1 MLHLYIVMGMLAA
14 GVIIKTTGPLLNR
27 GLHKGGSAPDAA
39 DRRLATVLSI
49 ALPAATLLLYLALG
63 NPDLHGRPAMLEDP
77 LGMVEREA
85 ALLTERP
92 LRTLLED
99 NPEDIG
105 ALIKLGGVYMRLN
118 NYDEAAKFYAKGVE
132 LAKRTGDDNL
142 RIYARGLGRAQV
154 KANKG
159 FVGDNAAETFKFVL
173 TLHANEPIARYYL
186 ALRLAQQ
193 GKTEAALAEWSSML
207 GEGTPL
213 AYWKQYVRD
222 AMAAARAGTIAKAE
236 LNLP

>member
-14 GVIIKTTGPLLNR
+14 GVILKTTGPLLNR
-27 GLHKGGSAPDAA
+27 GQHKSGHAPAAA
-39 DRRLATVLSI
+39 DKRLATALSF
-49 ALPAATLLLYLALG
+49 ALPAMALALYLALG
-63 NPDLHGRPAMLEDP
+63 NPDLQGRPAVLEDP
-77 LGMVEREA
+77 HGMVEREA

-92 LRTLLED
+92 LRTLLEE

-105 ALIKLGGVYMRLN
+105 ALVKLGGVYMRLN
-118 NYDEAAKFYAKGVE
+118 NYSEAAKFYAKAVE
-132 LAKRTGDDNL
+132 LAQQAGDDNL

-159 FVGDNAAETFKFVL
+159 FVGDNAAATFEFVL

-193 GKTEAALAEWSSML
+193 GKTEAAIAEWSSML

-222 AMAAARAGTIAKAE
+222 AMVAARAGTIARAE

>member
-14 GVIIKTTGPLLNR
+14 GVVIKTTAPLLKHGNATD
-27 GLHKGGSAPDAA
+27 K
-39 DRRLATVLSI
+39 RLAITLSC
-49 ALPAATLLLYLALG
+49 ALPLAALALYLALG
-63 NPDLHGRPAMLEDP
+63 NPDLAGRPAVLEDP

-85 ALLTERP
+85 ALMAERP
-92 LRTLLED
+92 LRTLLEE

-105 ALIKLGGVYMRLN
+105 ALIKLGVLYMRLN
-118 NYDEAAKFYAKGVE
+118 NYSEATKFYAKAVE
-132 LAKRTGDDNL
+132 LAQQTGDANL

-159 FVGDNAAETFKFVL
+159 FVGDNAAETFQFVL

-222 AMAAARAGTIAKAE
+222 AMAAARAGTIAKAD

>member
-1 MLHLYIVMGMLAA
+1 MLHLYIVMGVLAA
-14 GVIIKTTGPLLNR
+14 GVILKISPPLLYHGEPSR
-27 GLHKGGSAPDAA
+27 GITSRTSDKYLAA
-39 DRRLATVLSI
+39 LLSLG
-49 ALPAATLLLYLALG
+49 LPAAALALYLALG
-63 NPDLHGRPAMLEDP
+63 SPDLPGRPAVLEDAA
-77 LGMVEREA
+77 GMLEREA

-92 LRTLLED
+92 LRTLLEE

-105 ALIKLGGVYMRLN
+105 ALVKLAGVYMRLN
-118 NYDEAAKFYAKGVE
+118 NFAEAEKFYAKAVE
-132 LAKRTGDDNL
+132 LAQTSGDEYL

-159 FVGDNAAETFKFVL
+159 FVGDKAAATFEYVL

-207 GEGTPL
+207 SEGTPL

-222 AMAAARAGTIAKAE
+222 AMAAARAGTINRAE
-236 LNLP
+236 LILP

>member
-14 GVIIKTTGPLLNR
+14 GVAVKISAPLLA
-27 GLHKGGSAPDAA
+27 GGATAA
-39 DRRLATVLSI
+39 DRRLAAVLSF
-49 ALPAATLLLYLALG
+49 ALPAAALSIYLAVG
-63 NPDLHGRPAMLEDP
+63 NPDLPGRPAVLEDP
-77 LGMVEREA
+77 HGMIEREA

-92 LRTLLED
+92 LRTLLEE

-118 NYDEAAKFYAKGVE
+118 NYGEAAKFYARAVE
-132 LAKRTGDDNL
+132 LAKQAGDENL

-159 FVGDNAAETFKFVL
+159 FVGDNAAETFRFVL

-186 ALRLAQQ
+186 ALRMAQQ

-207 GEGTPL
+207 SEGTPL

-222 AMAAARAGTIAKAE
+222 AMAAARAGTIAKAD